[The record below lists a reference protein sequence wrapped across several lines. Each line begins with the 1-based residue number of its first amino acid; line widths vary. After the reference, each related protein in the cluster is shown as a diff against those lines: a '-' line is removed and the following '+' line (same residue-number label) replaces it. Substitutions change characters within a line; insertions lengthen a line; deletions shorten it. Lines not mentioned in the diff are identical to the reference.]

1 MEKTILDLG
10 FQPLVNNLHKTK
22 NEAINSKGYPLSAS
36 INSNL
41 LIKLNHEVPAEKL
54 YTNYLYK
61 SSINKPYIDHCKDIW
76 NSIKHR
82 NPKIILDIGGNDG
95 TLLKT
100 FQKCSKEKLKLI
112 NVDASLSFKEENE
125 SANIEYINAFFN
137 KDLDIPKAD
146 VITSTNVF
154 QHTKNISKFL
164 EGIKSHLGGIWVLE
178 FPYTLR
184 TFQTLQFDQFYHEH
198 YYYWLLT
205 PLVRI
210 FSNLI

>member
-10 FQPLVNNLHKTK
+10 SQPLVNNIHKTK
-22 NEAINSKGYPLSAS
+22 NEAINAKGYPLSAS

-61 SSINKPYIDHCKDIW
+61 SSINKPYLDHCKVIW

-112 NVDASLSFKEENE
+112 NVDASLSFKDENE
-125 SANIEYINAFFN
+125 STNIEYINFN
-137 KDLDIPKAD
+137 KVDLQK
-146 VITSTNVF
+146 
-154 QHTKNISKFL
+154 L
-164 EGIKSHLGGIWVLE
+164 M
-178 FPYTLR
+178 
-184 TFQTLQFDQFYHEH
+184 
-198 YYYWLLT
+198 
-205 PLVRI
+205 
-210 FSNLI
+210 